1 MWTRFAPSPT
11 GHLHLGHLVNAIFVW
26 GWARRA
32 GGGVRLRIEDH
43 DRERS
48 RHEFEASILDD
59 LEWLGFV
66 PDTPSID
73 AFRDGPCEGRQSDRP
88 ERYASAIAALEAQGM
103 VYGCDCSR
111 AELAR
116 RLGRLAV
123 NDEAR
128 YDGHCRTRGL
138 GLDSDVGLRVRFD
151 PGVEAF
157 EDLLLGPQQQ
167 DPSAQCGDLLVRD
180 RVGHWTYQ
188 FAVTVDD
195 LADGITHVI
204 RGRDL
209 LTSTGR
215 QQRLARLLGRGEP
228 AHFLHHPLI
237 LGDDGEKLS
246 KSRRDTGIRE
256 LRDAGLGPD
265 DVIGRAA
272 MVAGLLAEF
281 RPVAAH
287 DVAEVVRVSR
297 GDILLP

>member
-48 RHEFEASILDD
+48 RHEFEAGILDD

-66 PDTPSID
+66 PDTPPIE
-73 AFRDGPCEGRQSDRP
+73 AFRDRLCDGRQSDRP
-88 ERYASAIAALEAQGM
+88 ERYASAIATLQAQGM

-116 RLGRLAV
+116 RLGRPAA

-138 GLDSDVGLRVRFD
+138 SLDSDVGLRVRFD
-151 PGVEAF
+151 PGVETF
-157 EDLLLGPQQQ
+157 DDLLLGLQQQ
-167 DPSAQCGDLLVRD
+167 DPSAQCGDVLVRD
-180 RVGHWTYQ
+180 RVGQWTYQ

-195 LADGITHVI
+195 IVDGITHVI

-209 LTSTGR
+209 LASTGR
-215 QQRLARLLGRGEP
+215 QQRLARLLGRDEP
-228 AHFLHHPLI
+228 ARFLHHPLI
-237 LGDDGEKLS
+237 LGDDGAKLS
-246 KSRRDTGIRE
+246 KSRGDTGIRE
-256 LRDAGLGPD
+256 LRDAGLAPD
-265 DVIGRAA
+265 DIIGRAA
-272 MVAGLLAEF
+272 VAAGLLADF
-281 RPVAAH
+281 RPVAAR
-287 DVAEVVRVSR
+287 DVAELVPAS
-297 GDILLP
+297 GGAILLP